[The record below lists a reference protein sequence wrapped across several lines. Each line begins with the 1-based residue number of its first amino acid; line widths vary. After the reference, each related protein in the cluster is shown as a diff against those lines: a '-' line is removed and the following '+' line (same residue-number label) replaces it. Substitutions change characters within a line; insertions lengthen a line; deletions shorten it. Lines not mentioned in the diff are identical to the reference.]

1 MSRRA
6 LAAILAVV
14 LAVLAG
20 PHLTAVAMTAA
31 PPAGLCLMTAALVLR
46 CRRLAR
52 EGVLWWG

>member
-1 MSRRA
+1 MSRRTV
-6 LAAILAVV
+6 LAIVGVV

-20 PHLTAVAMTAA
+20 PHTAAVAMTAA